1 MTNLRLLVKKSC
13 TQLEGKYLDE
23 DQANQIAKNIA
34 FIACA
39 MQAAPESAVV
49 DPGKPSGKKSGAKR
63 SRDEDAEVEASEE
76 QPDDED
82 TGPRPRLWW
91 LFRQLSYLA
100 RNQGGGYA
108 VVKRKVIIDY
118 SLY

>member
-1 MTNLRLLVKKSC
+1 MSNLRLLVKKSC

-23 DQANQIAKNIA
+23 EQANQVAKNIA

-49 DPGKPSGKKSGAKR
+49 QQQGKPTKANSGQKR
-63 SRDEDAEVEASEE
+63 PREG
-76 QPDDED
+76 DDEND
-82 TGPRPRLWW
+82 ASQEQADADVEGSGVRPRLWW

-100 RNQGGGYA
+100 RNQGNGFA
-108 VVKRKVIIDY
+108 VVKRKVMR
-118 SLY
+118 L